1 MCYTVL
7 VRERVSSSMLAN
19 LFGTTWACVGVASE
33 PSFRDEED
41 KTGRQSARK
50 RANPHGKRVRGGSP
64 ENAGADAVGDVRL
77 APASRL
83 G

>member
-1 MCYTVL
+1 M
-7 VRERVSSSMLAN
+7 N
-19 LFGTTWACVGVASE
+19 PGTTWACVGVASE
-33 PSFRDEED
+33 PSLRGEED

-50 RANPHGKRVRGGSP
+50 RANPQGRRIRGGSP
-64 ENAGADAVGDVRL
+64 ENAGVDAVGDVRL

>member
-1 MCYTVL
+1 MIFIRIV
-7 VRERVSSSMLAN
+7 VA
-19 LFGTTWACVGVASE
+19 GTTWACVGVASE
-33 PSFRDEED
+33 PFLRDEED
-41 KTGRQSARK
+41 KTGRQSAWK
-50 RANPHGKRVRGGSP
+50 RANPHGRRVRGGSP

>member
-1 MCYTVL
+1 MVDLY
-7 VRERVSSSMLAN
+7 
-19 LFGTTWACVGVASE
+19 LFAGTTWAYVGVVSK
-33 PSFRDEED
+33 PSLGDERKN

-50 RANPHGKRVRGGSP
+50 RASPRGRRRRGSP
-64 ENAGADAVGDVRL
+64 ENAGAGTVGDVRL